1 VGVGDDVTRLQP
13 VSSHDLTGDVRVG
26 PYRLI
31 RELGRGGMGAVYLGV
46 RDDDAF
52 QKRVAVKVLKRG
64 MDTEAIVRRFRHERQ
79 ILAGLEHQN
88 IAGLLDGGTT
98 QDGLPYFAMEYVE
111 GQPIVDYCDTR
122 GLDTTARLQ
131 LFRQV
136 CAAVQYAHQNLIV
149 HRDIKP
155 ANVLVTAAGTPKLLD
170 FGIAKLLN
178 PELAGHTLAPTALG
192 LQLMTPEYASPEQV
206 RGEPVTTA
214 TDVYSLGVLLYEML
228 TGRLPYRITGRTPA
242 DIARVV
248 CEATPDRPS
257 TAVTTLAEQEPTG
270 GSDSSEGTIARHAEA
285 AATLRTIGNER
296 LRRRLAGDLDN
307 IVLKALS
314 KEPTRRY
321 ASVEQFAEDVRRHLN
336 GLPVIARKDTIG
348 YRTAKFVRRNRAL
361 VAAGAVTLVA
371 LLAGIVSTA
380 WQANVA
386 RRERARAEAR
396 FDDVRQLANAS
407 LFELHDAIRELPGA
421 TPARQLLVSKGMEYL
436 DKLSQDAGDRAD
448 LQRELASGYVK
459 LGDLLGRPFNP
470 NLGDTAG
477 GLANYRKAASIYE
490 SIGAATSPDSILRRE
505 LATAYLRLSEVLSST
520 GDTAE
525 AVSFANKGLALQTAA
540 GGDAP
545 LSAEARRELVATYTR
560 VGDLLSNTGDT
571 NGALDQRRRAVAL
584 MEVVSATAPEDL
596 ANLRQLA
603 IVYQKLGNSLGNPN
617 YPNVG
622 DPVGGMEQL
631 EKSTEVLER
640 ATKLYPSNAM
650 FQKNLAVINSN
661 AADVLLAL
669 KKSDEAEARQ
679 QKALAAFEQLAAADP
694 SNVVAKNDLA
704 ISVYKIAEMLDQRG
718 KYPEAVR
725 QYQRALS
732 IHQALMASDAG
743 NDSYKLEV
751 ASDYSSLAVTQAKMG
766 DRSTSIGNHSRAVSM
781 TRELSKANPANA
793 ELRLSV
799 ALALTGR
806 ADAYA
811 LLSRSAPA
819 SLRREDLTAAERDYG
834 EAAAIFGTMQDEGSI
849 EGTDRQ
855 TFERVR
861 ADLDRVRQDLA
872 AR

>member
-1 VGVGDDVTRLQP
+1 
-13 VSSHDLTGDVRVG
+13 
-26 PYRLI
+26 
-31 RELGRGGMGAVYLGV
+31 
-46 RDDDAF
+46 
-52 QKRVAVKVLKRG
+52 
-64 MDTEAIVRRFRHERQ
+64 
-79 ILAGLEHQN
+79 
-88 IAGLLDGGTT
+88 
-98 QDGLPYFAMEYVE
+98 
-111 GQPIVDYCDTR
+111 
-122 GLDTTARLQ
+122 
-131 LFRQV
+131 
-136 CAAVQYAHQNLIV
+136 
-149 HRDIKP
+149 
-155 ANVLVTAAGTPKLLD
+155 
-170 FGIAKLLN
+170 
-178 PELAGHTLAPTALG
+178 
-192 LQLMTPEYASPEQV
+192 MTPEYASPEQV
-206 RGEPVTTA
+206 RGEPVSTA
-214 TDVYSLGVLLYEML
+214 TDIYSLGVLLYELL
-228 TGRLPYRITGRTPA
+228 TGRLPYRLTSRTPA

-248 CEATPDRPS
+248 CESTPERPS
-257 TAVTTLAEQEPTG
+257 TAVTQLDERQSKRAETA
-270 GSDSSEGTIARHAEA
+270 SEIRRVEA
-285 AATLRTIGNER
+285 AATLRTIGSER
-296 LRRRLAGDLDN
+296 LRRRLAGDLDT

-314 KEPTRRY
+314 KEPSRRY
-321 ASVEQFAEDVRRHLN
+321 ASVDQFAEDIRRHLS

-348 YRTAKFVRRNRAL
+348 YRAGKFVRRNRAL
-361 VAAGAVTLVA
+361 VAAGAITMLALVA
-371 LLAGIVSTA
+371 GIISTA
-380 WQANVA
+380 WQASVA
-386 RRERARAEAR
+386 RAERARAEAR
-396 FDDVRQLANAS
+396 FDEVRQLANAS

-436 DKLSQDAGDRAD
+436 DRLSRDAGDRAD
-448 LQRELASGYVK
+448 LQRELASGYLK
-459 LGDLLGRPFNP
+459 LGDVLGRPFNP

-477 GLANYRKAASIYE
+477 GLANYRKAAAIYE
-490 SIGAATSPDSILRRE
+490 SIGAATSRDSTLRRE

-525 AVSFANKGLALQTAA
+525 AVEFANKGLALQTEA
-540 GGDAP
+540 GGEAP
-545 LSAEARRELVATYTR
+545 LSADARRELVASYTR

-571 NGALDQRRRAVAL
+571 NAALDQRRRAVAL
-584 MEVVSATAPEDL
+584 MESVSAAAPDDL

-622 DPVGGMEQL
+622 DSEGGLEQL

-669 KKSDEAEARQ
+669 KRSDEAESRQ
-679 QKALAAFEQLAAADP
+679 QKALAAFEELAATDP

-732 IHQALMASDAG
+732 IHQGLMASDPG

-766 DRSTSIGNHSRAVSM
+766 NRSASIGNHTRAVTMS
-781 TRELSKANPANA
+781 RELAKANPANA
-793 ELRLSV
+793 ELRLTV

-806 ADAYA
+806 ADALA
-811 LLSRSAPA
+811 LLSQSAA
-819 SLRREDLTAAERDYG
+819 GSLRRDDLTAAERDYA
-834 EAAAIFGTMQDEGSI
+834 EAVAIFGAMQDEGLI

-861 ADLDRVRQDLA
+861 ADLDRVKQSLA
-872 AR
+872 KR

>member
-1 VGVGDDVTRLQP
+1 VGAADETRSGIKSPQELI
-13 VSSHDLTGDVRVG
+13 GDVRVG

-46 RDDDAF
+46 RDDDVF

-64 MDTEAIVRRFRHERQ
+64 MDTESIVRRFRRERQ
-79 ILAGLEHQN
+79 ILAGLEHPY

-98 QDGLPYFAMEYVE
+98 SDGLPYFAMEYVE
-111 GQPIVDYCDTR
+111 GQLIVDYCDAR
-122 GLDTTARLQ
+122 GLDTTERLQ

-136 CAAVQYAHQNLIV
+136 CSAVQYAHQNLIV

-155 ANVLVTAAGTPKLLD
+155 ANVLVTADGTPRLLD

-192 LQLMTPEYASPEQV
+192 LQMMTPEYASPEQV

-214 TDVYSLGVLLYEML
+214 TDIYSLGVLLYELL
-228 TGRLPYRITGRTPA
+228 TGRLPYRLTSRTPA

-248 CEATPDRPS
+248 CESTPERPS
-257 TAVTTLAEQEPTG
+257 TAVTELGEPAVKPAETA
-270 GSDSSEGTIARHAEA
+270 SEIRRAEM
-285 AATLRTIGNER
+285 AATHRAIGTER

-314 KEPTRRY
+314 KEPGRRY
-321 ASVEQFAEDVRRHLN
+321 ASVDQFSEDIRRHLN

-348 YRTAKFVRRNRAL
+348 YRAAKFVNRNRGL
-361 VAAGAVTLVA
+361 VAAGTITLLALVA
-371 LLAGIVSTA
+371 GIISTA
-380 WQANVA
+380 WQASVA
-386 RRERARAEAR
+386 RAERARAEAR
-396 FDDVRQLANAS
+396 FDDVRQLANAA

-448 LQRELASGYVK
+448 LQRELAGGYLK
-459 LGDLLGRPFNP
+459 LGDVLGRPFNP

-477 GLANYRKAASIYE
+477 GLANYKKAAAIYE
-490 SIGAATSPDSILRRE
+490 SIGAAASPDATLKRE
-505 LATAYLRLSEVLSST
+505 LATAYLRLSEILSSS

-525 AVSFANKGLALQTAA
+525 ALTFARKGLALQTES
-540 GGDAP
+540 GDATLP
-545 LSAEARRELVATYTR
+545 ADARRELVASYTR

-571 NGALDQRRRAVAL
+571 NGALEQRRRAVTM
-584 MEVVSATAPEDL
+584 MESIASTAPEDL
-596 ANLRQLA
+596 ANLRQLG

-622 DPVGGMEQL
+622 DYAGGLEQL
-631 EKSTEVLER
+631 EKSTAVLER
-640 ATKLYPSNAM
+640 AVRLYPNNAM

-661 AADVLLAL
+661 TADVLLAL
-669 KKSDEAEARQ
+669 KRTEEALVRQ
-679 QKALAAFEQLAAADP
+679 QKALAAFEDLAAADP

-704 ISVYKIAEMLDQRG
+704 ISVYKIAEMMDQRSN
-718 KYPEAVR
+718 YTEAVR
-725 QYQRALS
+725 YYQRALS
-732 IHQALMASDAG
+732 IQQALAAADPD

-751 ASDYSSLAVTQAKMG
+751 ASDYSSLAVTLAKMG
-766 DRSTSIGNHSRAVSM
+766 DRGAAITNHSRAVNMS
-781 TRELSKANPANA
+781 RELSKVNPSNV
-793 ELRLSV
+793 ELQVTV

-811 LLSRSAPA
+811 LLSRSAAA
-819 SLRREDLTAAERDYG
+819 SLRREDLVAAERDYG
-834 EAAAIFGTMQDEGSI
+834 EAAAILGRLQEQGLI

-855 TFERVR
+855 TLERIR
-861 ADLDRVRQDLA
+861 TDLDRVRQQLKA
-872 AR
+872 S